1 MGCKQEG
8 RLSWLCQTWAE
19 DSEPLKMAEQKE
31 LAWSLAAA
39 SNAGVLGCL
48 HWWPRQA
55 NQDKAEIPVTE
66 CDVCDSTEK
75 SQRHV
80 TLQNSTEEQQLHNSI
95 LSTSMRPNYCVQVSC
110 RFRRMGQQQHQEFT
124 LSRAVYAIVAAQPMQ
139 MNYVSEAH
147 QA

>member
-1 MGCKQEG
+1 MGCEQEG

-19 DSEPLKMAEQKE
+19 DSEPLKMAEQK